1 MFQNNVEYTPLT
13 CLFTVREESGLWGA
27 RNVDKKDL
35 GSPEIGFNT
44 DGSSQYEIITSAVG
58 AERWS
63 VEIIGKGSH
72 AGVAPDKGIS
82 SSIVA
87 SIALSKTYED
97 GWFGL
102 VEKNGLKGTS
112 NIGYYGDQDGNCA
125 GSSTNQVTDYV
136 KINGESRSMDQDFIS
151 EITQRDPEKIKKKLI
166 KVKEVLEKIK

>member
-1 MFQNNVEYTPLT
+1 MFSYLLKFLFQNNVEYTPLT

-44 DGSSQYEIITSAVG
+44 DGSSPYEIITSAVG

-72 AGVAPDKGIS
+72 AGVAPNKGIS

-102 VEKNGLKGTS
+102 VEKNGLKKELL
-112 NIGYYGDQDGNCA
+112 IL
-125 GSSTNQVTDYV
+125 VIMV
-136 KINGESRSMDQDFIS
+136 IKM
-151 EITQRDPEKIKKKLI
+151 EIALVLQLI
-166 KVKEVLEKIK
+166 KLLIM